1 TVRVIP
7 TTNIPQ
13 GVAAILEYQPYRS
26 TDENAAGMED
36 VIKDVRTGEITRAA
50 RSVTLDGVSADEGQ
64 LIGLFDR
71 NLVAA
76 GEGLADITLSILRSA
91 DVDDGDLVTLYRG
104 DPMTEA
110 EEKEVV
116 SAVESAFPDIDLQH
130 YYGGQP
136 FYHLIISIE

>member
-1 TVRVIP
+1 
-7 TTNIPQ
+7 
-13 GVAAILEYQPYRS
+13 
-26 TDENAAGMED
+26 M
-36 VIKDVRTGEITRAA
+36 
-50 RSVTLDGVSADEGQ
+50 ADT
-64 LIGLFDR
+64 
-71 NLVAA
+71 
-76 GEGLADITLSILRSA
+76 TLSILRSA

-116 SAVESAFPDIDLQH
+116 SAVESTFPGIDLQH